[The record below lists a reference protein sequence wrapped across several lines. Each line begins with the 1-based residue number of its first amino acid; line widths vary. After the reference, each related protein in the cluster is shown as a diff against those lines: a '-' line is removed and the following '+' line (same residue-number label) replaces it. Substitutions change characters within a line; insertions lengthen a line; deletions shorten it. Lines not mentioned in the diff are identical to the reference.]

1 MVGDATQTK
10 KRLLEAAAD
19 EFAERG
25 VAGARVDR
33 IAQQAGCNKAL
44 IYAYFG
50 SKEQLFEAVF
60 ESLVLSF
67 VEGSPITP
75 DDLPEYVGKLF
86 DRYEEDPRV
95 LRLAA
100 WHQLE
105 RGTSAGIPEVAAR
118 HNALKREALKT
129 AQTGGRL
136 TRAFTADDLMSIIY
150 GLSSMWGFITMHSNT
165 PPTAEERAARRRVAT
180 EAMRRVLSD

>member
-60 ESLVLSF
+60 EQLVLSF
-67 VEGSPITP
+67 VEGTPITP
-75 DDLPEYVGKLF
+75 EDLPEYVGKLF
-86 DRYEEDPRV
+86 DRYEADPRV

-105 RGTSAGIPEVAAR
+105 RAASVGIPEVAER
-118 HNALKREALKT
+118 HNALKREALGA
-129 AQTGGRL
+129 AQAAGKL
-136 TRAFTADDLMSIIY
+136 SRAFTPDDLMSIIY
-150 GLSSMWGFITMHSNT
+150 GLSSMWGFITMHSKQ
-165 PPTAEERAARRRVAT
+165 PATAEERAARRRVAT
-180 EAMRRVLSD
+180 EAMRRVLA